1 MSKYGSGLNVEFA
14 HTVKLGLINEPFNS
28 SDVKNF
34 AISKGWKPSPN
45 YISVLL
51 ANGASEKH
59 SLTYKKYFTSVGN
72 GLYMLSDLAKKEC

>member
-1 MSKYGSGLNVEFA
+1 MTKYGNGLNVEFA
-14 HTVKLGLINEPFNS
+14 HAVKLGLINEPFSS

-34 AISKGWKPSPN
+34 AISKGWKPSPK
-45 YISVLL
+45 YISVML

-59 SLTYKKYFTSVGN
+59 SLTYKKYFTTVGK